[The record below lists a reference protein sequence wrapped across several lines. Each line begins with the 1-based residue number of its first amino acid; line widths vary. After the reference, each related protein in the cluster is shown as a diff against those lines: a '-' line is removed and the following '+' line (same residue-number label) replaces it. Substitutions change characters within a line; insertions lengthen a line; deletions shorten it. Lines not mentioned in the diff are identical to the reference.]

1 LVCHLIPLTPQVVAE
16 HYLETTSAAS
26 RILPAF
32 APSTGTWTT
41 LADGFDMEGEPI
53 ETTDPEGSKVK
64 EIEIKIDGVTRTV
77 YSTDRN
83 IRA

>member
-1 LVCHLIPLTPQVVAE
+1 
-16 HYLETTSAAS
+16 
-26 RILPAF
+26 
-32 APSTGTWTT
+32 
-41 LADGFDMEGEPI
+41 MEGEPI